1 MRLFFLLKLFL
12 LFSYLNSSGQDMNSN
27 KVSPELTTVKVYP
40 NPAGHNFYVDIY
52 SGAPANAYKVSV
64 VNILGQVIYR
74 STAVA
79 DTKGSTHHQVLLS
92 SDTPK
97 GLYFISI
104 QGQMEDQYVMRLQI
118 E

>member
-1 MRLFFLLKLFL
+1 
-12 LFSYLNSSGQDMNSN
+12 MNSN

-64 VNILGQVIYR
+64 VNIIGQVIYR
-74 STAVA
+74 STALA
-79 DTKGSTHHQVLLS
+79 DTKGSSHHQVQL
-92 SDTPK
+92 DTDIPK
-97 GLYFISI
+97 GLYFVTV
-104 QGQMEDQYVMRLQI
+104 QGQIEDQHVMRLQI

>member
-27 KVSPELTTVKVYP
+27 KVSPELATVKVYP

-64 VNILGQVIYR
+64 VNIIGQVIYR
-74 STAVA
+74 STALA
-79 DTKGSTHHQVLLS
+79 DTKGSSHHQVQL
-92 SDTPK
+92 DTDIPK
-97 GLYFISI
+97 GLYFVTV
-104 QGQMEDQYVMRLQI
+104 QGQIEDQHVMRLQI